1 MELFCGVEM
10 SFKVCVDA
18 FMKKLTMPQKVGK
31 IEKFDFLPLRGPVNL
46 KNPDVFL
53 SLFEYYGSDQVF

>member
-1 MELFCGVEM
+1 M